1 MIYRFRTKN
10 RADVIMLGAAGE
22 QVLRLLGREPSARG
36 IVTAAQLGGAI
47 SALEQAVAEDEA
59 AFARR
64 QAEAEEAGEPLPRR
78 EGVTLRQRAWP
89 LLELMRAS
97 LADGHDMV
105 WGD

>member
-1 MIYRFRTKN
+1 VIYKFRTKN
-10 RADVIMLGAAGE
+10 HADVIMLGPQGD
-22 QVLRLLGREPSARG
+22 QLLRLLGREPGAQG
-36 IVTAAQLGGAI
+36 IVTVAQLGGAI

-64 QAEAEEAGEPLPRR
+64 QAEAQDAGEPLPRR

-97 LADGHDMV
+97 LASGHDMV
-105 WGD
+105 WGA